1 MVTLM
6 CWLQGTTSPSEKL
19 TDEMFCQFSPPD
31 QLHSDQGRQFESHL
45 MKEICKLLHI
55 KKTKTTPYHPQC
67 DGMVER
73 FNCTLLDMLATTTRE
88 HALDWEHQ
96 IRKVCM
102 AYNTSIH
109 SSTGFTPFYLMFGR
123 QAKLPID
130 LMYGSPVA
138 VTQELPVSD
147 YAILLKKSLEDAYSV
162 TREKLGVSH
171 TRRKEQ
177 HYKRVHGKPFE
188 PEDLVW
194 LHSTVIPPG
203 HSRKLFDRLKLCAPG
218 TRFLTAVD
226 TESDMENFQ
235 PSVLSNLSGSHEFG
249 GDMEI
254 VNTDVDPPPN
264 PDPASHRYSRR
275 PPERLDPVVNH

>member
-1 MVTLM
+1 MGPLPESNDGNSYVLVAGDYFTK
-6 CWLQGTTSPSEKL
+6 WVEVYAIPNQEATTITQKL
-19 TDEMFCQFSPPD
+19 TGEMFCRFSPPD

-73 FNCTLLDMLATTTRE
+73 FNRTLLDMLATTTRE

-102 AYNTSIH
+102 AYNTSVH

-130 LMYGSPVA
+130 MMYGSPAA
-138 VTQELPVSD
+138 VTKELPISD

-162 TREKLGVSH
+162 AREKLGVSH

-177 HYKRVHGKPFE
+177 NDKRLHGKPA
-188 PEDLVW
+188 DLVW

-203 HSRKLFDRLKLCAPG
+203 HSRKLHHPWTGPFKVIER
-218 TRFLTAVD
+218 V
-226 TESDMENFQ
+226 SD
-235 PSVLSNLSGSHEFG
+235 SDYRIKGLRGRKKTH
-249 GDMEI
+249 I
-254 VNTDVDPPPN
+254 V
-264 PDPASHRYSRR
+264 AKCSF
-275 PPERLDPVVNH
+275 